1 VVLSTKTPAARP
13 MAHARAKY
21 TMRFRTKITAAK
33 IVFKTN
39 LIRVP
44 AKAKTFVIPLPIEL
58 NNTPKSISSFSFVF
72 LGLDVLI
79 FLIDYTCAAQMQ
91 NGNSMFLFY

>member
-1 VVLSTKTPAARP
+1 VLSTKTPTARP
-13 MAHARAKY
+13 MAHARTKY
-21 TMRFRTKITAAK
+21 KMRFRTKIATAK

-39 LIRVP
+39 MIRLP
-44 AKAKTFVIPLPIEL
+44 IMSKTFVIPLPIEL

-79 FLIDYTCAAQMQ
+79 FLIDYACAAQMQ
-91 NGNSMFLFY
+91 NGNSVLLFY